1 MCFADKASFSKSQLD
16 QICQNLSPNEYI
28 NPHRSILGL
37 GNYDVNV
44 IISALQLKNC
54 EAVWFDK
61 RKDPSCIDTTKI
73 VGFILNVPTNYKVGF
88 VRLPI
93 QRRHWIAVRQIN
105 NEYWNLDSKLD
116 APQCLGD
123 ASSRWCGVA
132 DELCVC
138 FPVCYFDHTTMASPN
153 LKVNVNNLE
162 KIENFFNDST
172 YKEIIENSE
181 SFNTRLCLER
191 RLRMPFLDPQTGVA
205 QNHCALFMH
214 SRHRIPGMKDGQVYS
229 YPAAR
234 WRKSRRQYLL
244 QKPHPPFPAYTHR
257 PFGHLQPA
265 PPPTILPGVGGG
277 GGDRGGAPVGVGG
290 GGSMYDSENS
300 NLDQASAVDASD
312 LKEHESEKSGKDW
325 YYDEMEMHDM
335 ESFEDHDLP
344 DSDCDYEESFSQR
357 KKKSKGARSGGG
369 GGGGGSGGGRSK
381 SSGSSLSDAN
391 NRRGGRGGGRGRG
404 RKSQGIGGELGPS
417 FKDMV
422 ETPKKNRVQ
431 TLPNLTP
438 QSNSSS
444 PLTLPGAGGAGGAGS
459 DELPMPEL
467 VPEVK
472 NEPSVEAADGAGP
485 PKLGNRPG
493 AANHT
498 AAGPGVNSAPPGPTT
513 GALASASPPVVGVP
527 ASPAPGAP
535 AAGPGGPGGVGAV
548 EKSRAVPSPY
558 CDFCLGD
565 ARENKKTLEPEE
577 LVSCS
582 DCGRSGHPSCLQFT
596 ANMIISVRKY
606 RWQCIEC
613 KYCTIC
619 GTSDNDDQLLFCDD
633 CDRGYHMYCLSPP
646 LVSPPEGSWSCK
658 LCKEEFHKPK

>member
-1 MCFADKASFSKSQLD
+1 M
-16 QICQNLSPNEYI
+16 
-28 NPHRSILGL
+28 
-37 GNYDVNV
+37 
-44 IISALQLKNC
+44 
-54 EAVWFDK
+54 
-61 RKDPSCIDTTKI
+61 
-73 VGFILNVPTNYKVGF
+73 
-88 VRLPI
+88 
-93 QRRHWIAVRQIN
+93 
-105 NEYWNLDSKLD
+105 
-116 APQCLGD
+116 
-123 ASSRWCGVA
+123 ASS
-132 DELCVC
+132 DLI
-138 FPVCYFDHTTMASPN
+138 
-153 LKVNVNNLE
+153 VNVNNLE
-162 KIENFFNDST
+162 KIENFLNDST

-181 SFNTRLCLER
+181 TFNTRLCLER

-214 SRHRIPGMKDGQVYS
+214 SRHRIPGLKNGQVYS
-229 YPAAR
+229 YPSAR

-265 PPPTILPGVGGG
+265 PPASILPGSGI
-277 GGDRGGAPVGVGG
+277 GGDRGG
-290 GGSMYDSENS
+290 
-300 NLDQASAVDASD
+300 
-312 LKEHESEKSGKDW
+312 EHESEKGSGKDW

-381 SSGSSLSDAN
+381 SGGSSLSDAN

-444 PLTLPGAGGAGGAGS
+444 PLTLPGGGGAGGPNHAAGG
-459 DELPMPEL
+459 L
-467 VPEVK
+467 
-472 NEPSVEAADGAGP
+472 
-485 PKLGNRPG
+485 
-493 AANHT
+493 AANS
-498 AAGPGVNSAPPGPTT
+498 GPGGPIA
-513 GALASASPPVVGVP
+513 ALAGATASIGGVT
-527 ASPAPGAP
+527 AP
-535 AAGPGGPGGVGAV
+535 AAVVAPGVGPGGPGAGPGAAGGGGAV

-565 ARENKKTLEPEE
+565 ARENKKTFEPEE

>member
-1 MCFADKASFSKSQLD
+1 M
-16 QICQNLSPNEYI
+16 
-28 NPHRSILGL
+28 
-37 GNYDVNV
+37 
-44 IISALQLKNC
+44 
-54 EAVWFDK
+54 
-61 RKDPSCIDTTKI
+61 
-73 VGFILNVPTNYKVGF
+73 
-88 VRLPI
+88 
-93 QRRHWIAVRQIN
+93 
-105 NEYWNLDSKLD
+105 
-116 APQCLGD
+116 
-123 ASSRWCGVA
+123 ASS
-132 DELCVC
+132 DLI
-138 FPVCYFDHTTMASPN
+138 
-153 LKVNVNNLE
+153 VNVNNLE
-162 KIENFFNDST
+162 KIENFLNDST

-181 SFNTRLCLER
+181 TFNTRLCLER

-214 SRHRIPGMKDGQVYS
+214 SRHRIPGLKNGQVYS
-229 YPAAR
+229 YPSAR

-257 PFGHLQPA
+257 PFGHLQPV
-265 PPPTILPGVGGG
+265 PPASILPGSGIGGDRGGVGGG
-277 GGDRGGAPVGVGG
+277 GGGG
-290 GGSMYDSENS
+290 GGSTYDSENS
-300 NLDQASAVDASD
+300 NLDQSSAVDASE
-312 LKEHESEKSGKDW
+312 LKEHESEKGSGKDW

-369 GGGGGSGGGRSK
+369 GGGGGGSGGGRSK
-381 SSGSSLSDAN
+381 SGGSSLSDAN

-444 PLTLPGAGGAGGAGS
+444 PLTLPGGGGAGGGS
-459 DELPMPEL
+459 EELPLVPEL

-472 NEPSVEAADGAGP
+472 VEGSGDPTDGSGA
-485 PKLGNRPG
+485 PKLPNSRPG
-493 AANHT
+493 VGPNHAAGGLAANS
-498 AAGPGVNSAPPGPTT
+498 GPGGPIA
-513 GALASASPPVVGVP
+513 ALAGATASIGGVP
-527 ASPAPGAP
+527 APAAVVAPGV
-535 AAGPGGPGGVGAV
+535 GPGGPGAGPGAAGGGGAV

-565 ARENKKTLEPEE
+565 ARENKKTFEPEE

>member
-1 MCFADKASFSKSQLD
+1 
-16 QICQNLSPNEYI
+16 
-28 NPHRSILGL
+28 
-37 GNYDVNV
+37 
-44 IISALQLKNC
+44 
-54 EAVWFDK
+54 
-61 RKDPSCIDTTKI
+61 
-73 VGFILNVPTNYKVGF
+73 
-88 VRLPI
+88 
-93 QRRHWIAVRQIN
+93 
-105 NEYWNLDSKLD
+105 
-116 APQCLGD
+116 
-123 ASSRWCGVA
+123 
-132 DELCVC
+132 
-138 FPVCYFDHTTMASPN
+138 
-153 LKVNVNNLE
+153 
-162 KIENFFNDST
+162 
-172 YKEIIENSE
+172 
-181 SFNTRLCLER
+181 
-191 RLRMPFLDPQTGVA
+191 MPFLDPQTGVA

-244 QKPHPPFPAYTHR
+244 QKP
-257 PFGHLQPA
+257 
-265 PPPTILPGVGGG
+265 
-277 GGDRGGAPVGVGG
+277 
-290 GGSMYDSENS
+290 MYDSENS

-369 GGGGGSGGGRSK
+369 GGGGGSGGGRS
-381 SSGSSLSDAN
+381 N
-391 NRRGGRGGGRGRG
+391 
-404 RKSQGIGGELGPS
+404 

-498 AAGPGVNSAPPGPTT
+498 AAGPGVNSAPPGPTA

-535 AAGPGGPGGVGAV
+535 VAGPGGPGGVGAV

-582 DCGRSGHPSCLQFT
+582 DCGRSGHPS
-596 ANMIISVRKY
+596 
-606 RWQCIEC
+606 
-613 KYCTIC
+613 
-619 GTSDNDDQLLFCDD
+619 LLYI
-633 CDRGYHMYCLSPP
+633 REYSNRPVAIAQWR
-646 LVSPPEGSWSCK
+646 LVSRTG
-658 LCKEEFHKPK
+658 PKAGVPLFVRSSAHPYLVRTCAVEYSLIVP

>member
-1 MCFADKASFSKSQLD
+1 M
-16 QICQNLSPNEYI
+16 
-28 NPHRSILGL
+28 
-37 GNYDVNV
+37 
-44 IISALQLKNC
+44 
-54 EAVWFDK
+54 
-61 RKDPSCIDTTKI
+61 
-73 VGFILNVPTNYKVGF
+73 
-88 VRLPI
+88 
-93 QRRHWIAVRQIN
+93 
-105 NEYWNLDSKLD
+105 
-116 APQCLGD
+116 
-123 ASSRWCGVA
+123 ASS
-132 DELCVC
+132 
-138 FPVCYFDHTTMASPN
+138 N
-153 LKVNVNNLE
+153 LIVNVNNLE
-162 KIENFFNDST
+162 KIENFLNDST

-181 SFNTRLCLER
+181 TFNTRLCLER

-214 SRHRIPGMKDGQVYS
+214 SRHRIPGLKNGQVYS

-265 PPPTILPGVGGG
+265 PPPSILPGGGVGVDRSGSGTGGG
-277 GGDRGGAPVGVGG
+277 N
-290 GGSMYDSENS
+290 STYDSENS
-300 NLDQASAVDASD
+300 NLDQSSAVDASD
-312 LKEHESEKSGKDW
+312 LKEHESEKVGKDW

-357 KKKSKGARSGGG
+357 KKKSKSARSGGG
-369 GGGGGSGGGRSK
+369 GGGGGSGGGRNK
-381 SSGSSLSDAN
+381 SGGSSLSDAN

-444 PLTLPGAGGAGGAGS
+444 PLTLPGGGGGGGS

-472 NEPSVEAADGAGP
+472 SESGGEPTDGTGP
-485 PKLGNRPG
+485 PKLGSNRPG
-493 AANHT
+493 VTANHAT
-498 AAGPGVNSAPPGPTT
+498 GPGTNSSPGGHMGVMSGLGPTVGGPPPAPAIGPGPGP
-513 GALASASPPVVGVP
+513 GACAPVGVM
-527 ASPAPGAP
+527 
-535 AAGPGGPGGVGAV
+535 

-565 ARENKKTLEPEE
+565 ARENKKTFEPEE

>member
-1 MCFADKASFSKSQLD
+1 
-16 QICQNLSPNEYI
+16 
-28 NPHRSILGL
+28 
-37 GNYDVNV
+37 
-44 IISALQLKNC
+44 
-54 EAVWFDK
+54 
-61 RKDPSCIDTTKI
+61 
-73 VGFILNVPTNYKVGF
+73 
-88 VRLPI
+88 
-93 QRRHWIAVRQIN
+93 
-105 NEYWNLDSKLD
+105 
-116 APQCLGD
+116 
-123 ASSRWCGVA
+123 
-132 DELCVC
+132 
-138 FPVCYFDHTTMASPN
+138 
-153 LKVNVNNLE
+153 
-162 KIENFFNDST
+162 
-172 YKEIIENSE
+172 
-181 SFNTRLCLER
+181 
-191 RLRMPFLDPQTGVA
+191 
-205 QNHCALFMH
+205 
-214 SRHRIPGMKDGQVYS
+214 
-229 YPAAR
+229 
-234 WRKSRRQYLL
+234 
-244 QKPHPPFPAYTHR
+244 
-257 PFGHLQPA
+257 
-265 PPPTILPGVGGG
+265 
-277 GGDRGGAPVGVGG
+277 
-290 GGSMYDSENS
+290 SENS
-300 NLDQASAVDASD
+300 NLDQSSAVDAAD
-312 LKEHESEKSGKDW
+312 LKEHESEKAGKDW

-381 SSGSSLSDAN
+381 SGGSSLSDAN

-444 PLTLPGAGGAGGAGS
+444 PLTLPGGGAGGGGS
-459 DELPMPEL
+459 EELPMPEL

-472 NEPSVEAADGAGP
+472 AEGSGDPSDGGQP
-485 PKLGNRPG
+485 PKLGNGR
-493 AANHT
+493 
-498 AAGPGVNSAPPGPTT
+498 PGPTANHST
-513 GALASASPPVVGVP
+513 GLGANNAAGGPLAALTGSAASAG
-527 ASPAPGAP
+527 GAP
-535 AAGPGGPGGVGAV
+535 ASSMVGAPIGPGPVGPGSVGGGVAGGGGGGGGGGAV

-565 ARENKKTLEPEE
+565 ARENKKTFEPEE

>member
-1 MCFADKASFSKSQLD
+1 M
-16 QICQNLSPNEYI
+16 
-28 NPHRSILGL
+28 
-37 GNYDVNV
+37 
-44 IISALQLKNC
+44 
-54 EAVWFDK
+54 
-61 RKDPSCIDTTKI
+61 
-73 VGFILNVPTNYKVGF
+73 
-88 VRLPI
+88 
-93 QRRHWIAVRQIN
+93 
-105 NEYWNLDSKLD
+105 
-116 APQCLGD
+116 
-123 ASSRWCGVA
+123 ASS
-132 DELCVC
+132 DLI
-138 FPVCYFDHTTMASPN
+138 
-153 LKVNVNNLE
+153 VNVNNLE
-162 KIENFFNDST
+162 KIENFLNDST

-181 SFNTRLCLER
+181 TFNTRLCLER

-214 SRHRIPGMKDGQVYS
+214 SRHRIPGLKNGQVYS

-265 PPPTILPGVGGG
+265 PPPSILPGGGI
-277 GGDRGGAPVGVGG
+277 GGDRGGGGGGG
-290 GGSMYDSENS
+290 GGSTYDSENS
-300 NLDQASAVDASD
+300 NLDQSSAVDAAD
-312 LKEHESEKSGKDW
+312 LKEHESDKAGKDW

-381 SSGSSLSDAN
+381 SGGSSLSDAN

-444 PLTLPGAGGAGGAGS
+444 PLTLPGGGAGGGGS
-459 DELPMPEL
+459 EELPMPEL

-472 NEPSVEAADGAGP
+472 AEGSGDPTDGGP
-485 PKLGNRPG
+485 PKLGNGRPG
-493 AANHT
+493 PAANHST
-498 AAGPGVNSAPPGPTT
+498 GLGASNAAAGGPMA
-513 GALASASPPVVGVP
+513 ALAGTVASAG
-527 ASPAPGAP
+527 GAP
-535 AAGPGGPGGVGAV
+535 ASSIVGPTIGPGPIGGPGGGVGAAAAAAGGGGGGGGAV

-565 ARENKKTLEPEE
+565 ARENKKTFEPEE

>member
-1 MCFADKASFSKSQLD
+1 M
-16 QICQNLSPNEYI
+16 
-28 NPHRSILGL
+28 
-37 GNYDVNV
+37 
-44 IISALQLKNC
+44 
-54 EAVWFDK
+54 
-61 RKDPSCIDTTKI
+61 
-73 VGFILNVPTNYKVGF
+73 
-88 VRLPI
+88 
-93 QRRHWIAVRQIN
+93 
-105 NEYWNLDSKLD
+105 
-116 APQCLGD
+116 
-123 ASSRWCGVA
+123 ASS
-132 DELCVC
+132 
-138 FPVCYFDHTTMASPN
+138 N
-153 LKVNVNNLE
+153 LVVNVNNLE
-162 KIENFFNDST
+162 KIENFLNDST

-181 SFNTRLCLER
+181 TFNTRLCLER

-214 SRHRIPGMKDGQVYS
+214 SRHRIPGLKDGQVYS

-265 PPPTILPGVGGG
+265 PPPSMLGAVGGG
-277 GGDRGGAPVGVGG
+277 GGGG
-290 GGSMYDSENS
+290 GGVGRDLGRELGGRDGSTYDSENS
-300 NLDQASAVDASD
+300 NLDQSSSVDAND
-312 LKEHESEKSGKDW
+312 LKDHESDKPGKDW

-335 ESFEDHDLP
+335 ESFDDHDLP

-369 GGGGGSGGGRSK
+369 GGSGGNRSK
-381 SSGSSLSDAN
+381 AGSALSDPN

-404 RKSQGIGGELGPS
+404 RKAQGIGGDCPS

-422 ETPKKNRVQ
+422 ETPKKNRAQ
-431 TLPNLTP
+431 TNLPNLTP

-444 PLTLPGAGGAGGAGS
+444 PLTLPGGGAGGGS
-459 DELPMPEL
+459 DELQLPEM

-472 NEPSVEAADGAGP
+472 SETGGEPPVDGGPASHGGGPLKMGSRPMMGPGHNNHGGPMVPGANSSTVGP
-485 PKLGNRPG
+485 PPHAGGGIPG
-493 AANHT
+493 AL
-498 AAGPGVNSAPPGPTT
+498 G
-513 GALASASPPVVGVP
+513 P
-527 ASPAPGAP
+527 AS
-535 AAGPGGPGGVGAV
+535 GGPGGAPNNLPAPPSSGGNHAIGGVGGAA

-658 LCKEEFHKPK
+658 LCKAEFHKPK